1 MCLYTKQI
9 CPIKARK
16 RIVVYKVVKR
26 YPHKTG
32 KQKYKTPC
40 MRESIQLYHEY
51 TVDGPIRI
59 TKKGNLY
66 ARIFYNKNRYRDM
79 YIEMF
84 VIEHGYIHCCT
95 SLDSAKNWL
104 YKNHHLFP
112 RNKKQ
117 PFHWGIIRCWIE
129 PGTLY
134 YKNYDGTQIA
144 TKKLLTRDMQLK
156 G

>member
-16 RIVVYKVVKR
+16 RIIVYKVVKR

-40 MRESIQLYHEY
+40 VKEPIQLYHEY
-51 TVDGPIRI
+51 TVDGPTKI
-59 TKKGNLY
+59 TQSTANY
-66 ARIFYNKNRYRDM
+66 
-79 YIEMF
+79 F
-84 VIEHGYIHCCT
+84 VVENGYIHCCT

-112 RNKKQ
+112 HNKKQ

-144 TKKLLTRDMQLK
+144 TKKLSTRDMQLK